1 METSILLAQIDLKT
15 TILKLEASLQDIK
28 DNNPKRIDLIDSM
41 EQSLN
46 DLINVSKT
54 FVSMEKELQLQ
65 HHRIMTLERLNNE
78 IQTELNIKKF

>member
-15 TILKLEASLQDIK
+15 TILKLKTSLQDIK
-28 DNNPKRIDLIDSM
+28 DNNPKRTDLIDSM

-46 DLINVSKT
+46 DLMNVSKI
-54 FVSMEKELQLQ
+54 FVAMEKELQLQ

>member
-15 TILKLEASLQDIK
+15 TILKLETSLQDIK
-28 DNNPKRIDLIDSM
+28 DNNPKRTDLIDSM

-54 FVSMEKELQLQ
+54 FVAMEKELQLQ

-78 IQTELNIKKF
+78 IQTELNMKKF

>member
-1 METSILLAQIDLKT
+1 METNILLAKIDLRT
-15 TILKLEASLQDIK
+15 TILKLELSLQDIK
-28 DNNPKRIDLIDSM
+28 DNNPKRTDLIDSM

-54 FVSMEKELQLQ
+54 FVAMEKELQLQ

>member
-15 TILKLEASLQDIK
+15 TILKLETSLQDIK
-28 DNNPKRIDLIDSM
+28 YKNPKRTDLIDSM

-46 DLINVSKT
+46 DLMNVSKT
-54 FVSMEKELQLQ
+54 FVAMEKELQLQ

>member
-1 METSILLAQIDLKT
+1 METNILLARIDLRT
-15 TILKLEASLQDIK
+15 TILKLETSLQDIK
-28 DNNPKRIDLIDSM
+28 DNNPNRTDLIDSM

-46 DLINVSKT
+46 DLINISKT
-54 FVSMEKELQLQ
+54 FVAMEKELQIQ

>member
-1 METSILLAQIDLKT
+1 METNILLARINLRT
-15 TILKLEASLQDIK
+15 TILKLETSLQDIK
-28 DNNPKRIDLIDSM
+28 DNNPKRTDLIDSM

-46 DLINVSKT
+46 DLINISKT
-54 FVSMEKELQLQ
+54 FVAMEKELQIQ

>member
-1 METSILLAQIDLKT
+1 METSILLAQIDLRT
-15 TILKLEASLQDIK
+15 TILKLETSLQDIK
-28 DNNPKRIDLIDSM
+28 DNNPKRTDLIDSM

-46 DLINVSKT
+46 DLMNVSKT
-54 FVSMEKELQLQ
+54 FVAMEKELQLQ

>member
-1 METSILLAQIDLKT
+1 METNILLARIDLRT
-15 TILKLEASLQDIK
+15 TILKLKTSVQDIK
-28 DNNPKRIDLIDSM
+28 DNNPKRTDLIDSM

-46 DLINVSKT
+46 DLMNVSKT
-54 FVSMEKELQLQ
+54 FVAMEKEFQIQ

>member
-1 METSILLAQIDLKT
+1 METNILLAKIDLRT
-15 TILKLEASLQDIK
+15 TILKLETSLQDIK
-28 DNNPKRIDLIDSM
+28 DNNPKRTDLIDSM

-46 DLINVSKT
+46 DLINISKT
-54 FVSMEKELQLQ
+54 FVAMEKELQLQ

>member
-1 METSILLAQIDLKT
+1 METNILLAKIDLRT
-15 TILKLEASLQDIK
+15 TILKLELSLQDIK
-28 DNNPKRIDLIDSM
+28 NNNPKRTDLIDSM

-46 DLINVSKT
+46 DLMNVSKT
-54 FVSMEKELQLQ
+54 FVAMEKEMQLQ

>member
-15 TILKLEASLQDIK
+15 TILKLETSLQDIK
-28 DNNPKRIDLIDSM
+28 DNNPKRTDLIDSM

-54 FVSMEKELQLQ
+54 FVAMEKELQLQ

>member
-1 METSILLAQIDLKT
+1 METNILLAQIDLKT
-15 TILKLEASLQDIK
+15 TILKLETSLQDIK
-28 DNNPKRIDLIDSM
+28 DNNPKRTDLIDSM

-46 DLINVSKT
+46 DLMNVSKT
-54 FVSMEKELQLQ
+54 FVAMEKELQLQ

>member
-15 TILKLEASLQDIK
+15 TILKLKASLQDIK

>member
-15 TILKLEASLQDIK
+15 TILKLETSLQDIK
-28 DNNPKRIDLIDSM
+28 DNNPKRTDLIDSM

-54 FVSMEKELQLQ
+54 FVAMEKELQLQ
-65 HHRIMTLERLNNE
+65 HHRIMTLERLKNE

>member
-1 METSILLAQIDLKT
+1 METNILLSRIDLRT
-15 TILKLEASLQDIK
+15 TILKLETSIQDIK
-28 DNNPKRIDLIDSM
+28 DNNPNRIDLIDSM

-46 DLINVSKT
+46 DLMNVSKT
-54 FVSMEKELQLQ
+54 FVAMEKELQLQ

>member
-1 METSILLAQIDLKT
+1 METNILLAKIDLRT
-15 TILKLEASLQDIK
+15 TILKLESSLQDIK
-28 DNNPKRIDLIDSM
+28 DNNPKRTDLIDSM

-46 DLINVSKT
+46 DLMNVSKT
-54 FVSMEKELQLQ
+54 FVAMEKELQLQ

>member
-1 METSILLAQIDLKT
+1 METNILLAKIDLRT
-15 TILKLEASLQDIK
+15 TILKLELSLQDIK
-28 DNNPKRIDLIDSM
+28 NNNPKRTDLIDSM

-46 DLINVSKT
+46 DLINISKT
-54 FVSMEKELQLQ
+54 FVAMEKELQLQ

>member
-1 METSILLAQIDLKT
+1 METNILLAKIDLRT
-15 TILKLEASLQDIK
+15 TILKLESSLQDIK
-28 DNNPKRIDLIDSM
+28 DNNPKRTDLIDSM

-46 DLINVSKT
+46 DLINISKT
-54 FVSMEKELQLQ
+54 FVAMEKELQLQ

>member
-1 METSILLAQIDLKT
+1 METNILLARIDLRT
-15 TILKLEASLQDIK
+15 TILKLETSLQDIK
-28 DNNPKRIDLIDSM
+28 DNNPKRTDLIDSM

-46 DLINVSKT
+46 DLINISKT
-54 FVSMEKELQLQ
+54 FVAMEKELQIQ

>member
-15 TILKLEASLQDIK
+15 TILKLETSLQDIK
-28 DNNPKRIDLIDSM
+28 DNNPKRTDLIDSM

>member
-1 METSILLAQIDLKT
+1 METNILLSRIDLRT
-15 TILKLEASLQDIK
+15 TILKLESSIQDIK
-28 DNNPKRIDLIDSM
+28 DNNPNRIDLIDSM

-46 DLINVSKT
+46 DLMNVSKT
-54 FVSMEKELQLQ
+54 FVAMEKELQLQ